1 MTKVNQRSAYIRP
14 RARTLAYALRENIA
28 ASASVGTVEES
39 FCTETSGSLTFTH
52 ALPGCNDY
60 LNSTRLDSGLCEG
73 CYDID
78 HLLTNL
84 RNAVSA
90 GGEYANGAAELLHLL
105 ETMGPEG
112 FNCA

>member
-1 MTKVNQRSAYIRP
+1 MITKERIAYIRP
-14 RARTLAYALRENIA
+14 HALTLAYALRENIA
-28 ASASVGTVEES
+28 ASAGDS
-39 FCTETSGSLTFTH
+39 FCTETAGALTFTH

-60 LNSTRLDSGLCEG
+60 LNSTRLDTGLCEG

-78 HLLTNL
+78 HLLENL
-84 RNAVSA
+84 RSTASS
-90 GGEYANGAAELLHLL
+90 GGEYANSAAELLHIL

>member
-1 MTKVNQRSAYIRP
+1 MVKTMKKEKITYIQP
-14 RARTLAYALRENIA
+14 RANTLAYALRENIA
-28 ASASVGTVEES
+28 ASSGSES
-39 FCTETSGSLTFTH
+39 FCTETAGFLTFTH

-73 CYDID
+73 CFDID
-78 HLLTNL
+78 HLLANL
-84 RNAVSA
+84 RNTVSE
-90 GGEYANGAAELLHLL
+90 GGAYANAAAELLHTL